1 MPSWHNSLL
10 PKEIA
15 KFSVRNKEDTS
26 DTFRHSTRE
35 STEGHI
41 YDDVSLLATCSEY
54 LYTGVG
60 FLSEC
65 SGRLAMP
72 FRISAGI
79 SMPFC
84 V

>member
-35 STEGHI
+35 STEVHI
-41 YDDVSLLATCSEY
+41 YDDVSLLATC
-54 LYTGVG
+54 LGIFIHG
-60 FLSEC
+60 C
-65 SGRLAMP
+65 
-72 FRISAGI
+72 GI
-79 SMPFC
+79 S